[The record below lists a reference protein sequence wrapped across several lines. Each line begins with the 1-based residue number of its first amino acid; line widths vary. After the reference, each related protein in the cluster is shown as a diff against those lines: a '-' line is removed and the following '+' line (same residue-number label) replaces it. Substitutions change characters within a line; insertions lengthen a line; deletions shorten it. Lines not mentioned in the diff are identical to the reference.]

1 MSISLLGGTI
11 HLIIFVCV
19 YVCEQHA
26 EEQPTQLCEQ
36 QQLRGVELSASPVAL
51 RQPDHLHEPGRVWHA
66 ALPVHTVSAH
76 SLGQTYIAQ
85 KMHTHTHKKKI
96 VSNCTCFFFSNLL
109 ANPFNCN
116 CHLAWL
122 GDWLR
127 RKRIVTGNP
136 RCQSPYFLKEI
147 PIQDVAVQDFA
158 CEDGEMEQVYTFLA
172 LSFAKSAYRPPLH
185 HSIYLSLSIR

>member
-1 MSISLLGGTI
+1 MQKITINNNNNNNNAEHPHHLTFLLS
-11 HLIIFVCV
+11 
-19 YVCEQHA
+19 
-26 EEQPTQLCEQ
+26 
-36 QQLRGVELSASPVAL
+36 R
-51 RQPDHLHEPGRVWHA
+51 
-66 ALPVHTVSAH
+66 
-76 SLGQTYIAQ
+76 
-85 KMHTHTHKKKI
+85 
-96 VSNCTCFFFSNLL
+96 NLL

-158 CEDGEMEQVYTFLA
+158 CEDGEME
-172 LSFAKSAYRPPLH
+172 KIIMILH
-185 HSIYLSLSIR
+185 VSLKQLFYP